1 MPRPRNS
8 SPLLLSFLVLCLGCG
23 DTAAP
28 SQSPPPTPQSPPPAQ
43 PAMSGFI
50 WGQVLKESGVCIRG
64 AVVEIVDGPGIGL
77 KSGQPDEC
85 GAWDYVGYEFRD
97 LPLGATV
104 TLRATALGYQLED
117 RELVVRN
124 GGGPVQ
130 FVLATK

>member
-8 SPLLLSFLVLCLGCG
+8 SPLLVSFVVLCLGCG

-28 SQSPPPTPQSPPPAQ
+28 SQSPPPAQ

-50 WGQVLKESGVCIRG
+50 WGQVLKESGLCIRG
-64 AVVEIVDGPGIGL
+64 AVVEIVGGPGIGL

-85 GAWDYVGYEFRD
+85 GAWDYVGYELRD

-104 TLRATALGYQLED
+104 TLRATALGYQQED
-117 RELVVRN
+117 RELVVRS
-124 GGGPVQ
+124 GGEPVQ